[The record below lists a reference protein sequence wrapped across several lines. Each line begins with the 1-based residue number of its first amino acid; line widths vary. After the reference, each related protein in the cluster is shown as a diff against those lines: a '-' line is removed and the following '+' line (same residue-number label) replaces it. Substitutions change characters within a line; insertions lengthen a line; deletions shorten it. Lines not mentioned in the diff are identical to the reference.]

1 MSALRSGWHDRGYL
15 PHLKAKGGTYFVTFR
30 LTDTLPREVPERYP
44 SERED
49 IIKRAEAIGIA
60 SHRNCPKKRAMG
72 YAHNR
77 RGQRCRF
84 RQLAER
90 QVPRDRR
97 GWRGEFPHFLGVAR
111 GSLAELETLLI
122 LSGNL
127 GFFPR
132 ETVEAVSNDCEEVGK
147 LLTGLVKSLRR

>member
-1 MSALRSGWHDRGYL
+1 
-15 PHLKAKGGTYFVTFR
+15 
-30 LTDTLPREVPERYP
+30 
-44 SERED
+44 
-49 IIKRAEAIGIA
+49 
-60 SHRNCPKKRAMG
+60 MG
-72 YAHNR
+72 YARNR

-90 QVPRDRR
+90 QAPEGQVRH
-97 GWRGEFPHFLGVAR
+97 WRGEFPHFLGVAR

-127 GFFPR
+127 GFFPK
-132 ETVEAVSNDCEEVGK
+132 ETVEAVSNGCEEVGK